1 MLGFNKVFVLGNLTR
16 DPELRYTPNGQA
28 VASFGVATNRRWST
42 PEGEK
47 REEVEFH
54 NLVVWGRQAETINQ
68 YLKKGQPIFIEGRL
82 KTQNWEGPDGIRRTR
97 TEIIVESFQFIGG
110 FNRDQSG
117 PSQAAGYNNPSV
129 APIQNDQFSSSPDMI
144 SPSQMA
150 QNNPASSDNSPVMP
164 NIPSFDNNPPAG
176 NSNAGSNISPDEIS
190 IDDIP
195 F

>member
-1 MLGFNKVFVLGNLTR
+1 MLGFNKVFILGNLTR

-47 REEVEFH
+47 KEEVEFH

-68 YLKKGQPIFIEGRL
+68 YLKKGQPLFVEGRL

-117 PSQAAGYNNPSV
+117 FNNTGYQNPTNNNQSPV
-129 APIQNDQFSSSPDMI
+129 DQYTSSPDQM

-150 QNNPASSDNSPVMP
+150 HQGGQTANSPVMP
-164 NIPSFDNNPPAG
+164 DMSSTDNANQ
-176 NSNAGSNISPDEIS
+176 NISPEEIS